1 MFDILHLQ
9 KNGRI
14 YKIGNRLIEIHDD
27 VINNLLQWNMAAQ
40 RDDVDIDYAFGLS
53 LLLSL
58 IPMERITA
66 GEIDDNALAFIM
78 GMLLN

>member
-40 RDDVDIDYAFGLS
+40 RDNVDLDYAFGLS

-58 IPMERITA
+58 IPMERIAA
-66 GEIDDNALAFIM
+66 GDIDDNALDFIK
-78 GMLLN
+78 GSF

>member
-27 VINNLLQWNMAAQ
+27 VINNLLQWNMDAQ
-40 RDDVDIDYAFGLS
+40 RDDVDLDYAFGLS

-58 IPMERITA
+58 IPMERIAA
-66 GEIDDNALAFIM
+66 GDIDDNALDFIK
-78 GMLLN
+78 GSF